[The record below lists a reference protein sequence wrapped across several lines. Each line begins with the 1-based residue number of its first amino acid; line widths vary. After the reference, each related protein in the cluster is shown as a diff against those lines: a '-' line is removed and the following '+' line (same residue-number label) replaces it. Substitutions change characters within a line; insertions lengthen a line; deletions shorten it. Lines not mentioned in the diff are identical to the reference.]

1 VDDELDGV
9 MASLSD
15 AVSRTTRESST
26 LATTMRPPLLNDG
39 QRGAAALD
47 RVQAAALRE
56 LVVHNGACDHVG
68 LFLEVELTVAKLFLV
83 IDERRK
89 RECLLLMV
97 FVRGFK

>member
-9 MASLSD
+9 MASSSD

-26 LATTMRPPLLNDG
+26 LATTMRPPANDG

-47 RVQAAALRE
+47 HVQVVASQE
-56 LVVHNGACDHVG
+56 LVVHSGACDHVG

-83 IDERRK
+83 IDERRQH
-89 RECLLLMV
+89 ECLLLKV